1 MKRWFTP
8 HLIEVWAKIY
18 RCSVTQNF
26 RLDESLHMGEA
37 TFGHWQLFKTIH
49 KFGIIPYKGY
59 HYISGGQGLASQ
71 SNFETMRY
79 PYDDLKSTL
88 IIYQERGAN
97 PVTKWVATQ
106 QLINISIWKLVRIL
120 IQDKF
125 EVKAADVEPYLKILA
140 ENKAEILNT
149 VELTPPKIKV
159 IDILA
164 QPFDKARDGC
174 RKIFTEFMNELK
186 NFYATYHNIF
196 IYGTGYFGIEVAGWL
211 NNMNC
216 TQYRFLT
223 SKLNADSSRRL
234 EISGAEKEI
243 IDLPNFSNDPNDA
256 GIILAMNERNAK
268 DVSAILQDKGY
279 KNIFDANKLGIH
291 L

>member
-1 MKRWFTP
+1 
-8 HLIEVWAKIY
+8 
-18 RCSVTQNF
+18 
-26 RLDESLHMGEA
+26 
-37 TFGHWQLFKTIH
+37 
-49 KFGIIPYKGY
+49 
-59 HYISGGQGLASQ
+59 
-71 SNFETMRY
+71 MRY

-88 IIYQERGAN
+88 IIYQERGTN

-125 EVKAADVEPYLKILA
+125 EVKAADVEPYLKVLV

-159 IDILA
+159 LDILA
-164 QPFDKARDGC
+164 QPFEKARDDC
-174 RKIFTEFMNELK
+174 RKIFSDFMDELK
-186 NFYATYHNIF
+186 NFYATYSNIY
-196 IYGTGYFGIEVAGWL
+196 IYGTGYFGVEVGGWL

-216 TQYRFLT
+216 KQYSFLT
-223 SKLNADSSRRL
+223 SNLNADSSRRL
-234 EISGAEKEI
+234 EIASEEKEI
-243 IDLPNFSNDPNDA
+243 IDLPNFHGIPDET
-256 GIILAMNERNAK
+256 GIILAMNARNAK
-268 DVSAILQDKGY
+268 DVSMTLNEKGY